1 MRESRRHPTRV
12 GCGSGAWETSCAGGF
27 RRTRGAV
34 LGLLREDTDRG
45 SAKTR
50 MRLIQAAATLVGVE
64 GKGLTMTC
72 RRRAAVLGAFL
83 LAALS
88 VFVGTALA
96 AKTYP
101 DAIRDVKGGAPDI
114 VSVRV
119 SNSNTKITF
128 AFRFAAAPPLRVSAH
143 AGWVDMLLL
152 GIDVPPLGPVPV
164 APGGDWS
171 GADLAAGTHGPSAT
185 GVVVRLPKTPGGRSR
200 QLARFPIVTTGSTLT
215 FSIPRSLL
223 GGARWF
229 TFTVAAARESA
240 EESGDGAFDVVP
252 AHGTLRYVMTA

>member
-1 MRESRRHPTRV
+1 
-12 GCGSGAWETSCAGGF
+12 
-27 RRTRGAV
+27 
-34 LGLLREDTDRG
+34 
-45 SAKTR
+45 
-50 MRLIQAAATLVGVE
+50 
-64 GKGLTMTC
+64 
-72 RRRAAVLGAFL
+72 
-83 LAALS
+83 
-88 VFVGTALA
+88 
-96 AKTYP
+96 
-101 DAIRDVKGGAPDI
+101 
-114 VSVRV
+114 
-119 SNSNTKITF
+119 
-128 AFRFAAAPPLRVSAH
+128 
-143 AGWVDMLLL
+143 MLLL

-164 APGGDWS
+164 VPGGEWS

-252 AHGTLRYVMTA
+252 AHGTLRYVLTA